1 MMKLK
6 KGFEIV
12 NVAGD
17 YMLVP
22 VDDQIDIFNGTVIL
36 NEVSAFML
44 NKLKHGVDKKEL
56 IRLLMDEYGIDS
68 LVAKTDV
75 EEAIKKMLKIGIID
89 EEHK

>member
-1 MMKLK
+1 MKLK

-75 EEAIKKMLKIGIID
+75 EEAIKKMLKIGMID